1 MPGTEPNP
9 VNAVIDRDW
18 QERFHKAAMKEL
30 KGDDFLIKVFECLAA
45 EFTKPEEIAM
55 MLDTTVEDVN
65 NAKKRLRRKLEQLDG
80 KYPLPKRRAKV

>member
-1 MPGTEPNP
+1 
-9 VNAVIDRDW
+9 
-18 QERFHKAAMKEL
+18 MKEL

-55 MLDTTVEDVN
+55 MLDTTVEDVT

-80 KYPLPKRRAKV
+80 KCALPKRRAKV